1 MYNNTKIQM
10 RRCAMKLSL
19 DQNNSKAKRVLCF
32 VLAFA
37 LLLGCIPPTQMAVEV
52 AAAETVEV
60 DATPVY
66 SDYIFDQLRDAYI
79 YNTDITTR
87 TTVYA
92 SAAILYQETAGSD
105 NAVVTWGASYHPGDI
120 VNLRPSVKVYGVWDQ
135 AWTQDF
141 EMYDWRLWAE
151 RNNPDVQMRFGGTFT
166 STKNN
171 KPSMT
176 VNGVSIGSNMAKKS
190 TQALEGVATF
200 SDTITVSGGAGTSVT
215 GMWAAM
221 IDNTS
226 AVPVTSGITAW
237 TGWSDGTYL
246 YLKIPMDENLRW
258 ANKNAGSYGK
268 DISVKITLYDVLTG
282 KEDTE
287 NPITL
292 TFCGIDDDWR
302 RDALLFSTKLSSKWA
317 NGHFTLGRILGAN
330 MNTVTDIPFEVYG
343 MLGCKTHDVGLSK
356 DDDYGNASRYI
367 TDIKLETTPITD
379 RAGNRVD
386 LSGLKNV
393 NLQNVDFSYD
403 DVDPKIIKIYVAE
416 AEGIESLSLSRT
428 AGTADSWPSDIDRS
442 QLFLAKGN
450 AMTFAAVIDE
460 PVLLDVNVA
469 KSNVYALLNVL
480 DINGQ
485 QVKLKLASRETVAGT
500 RESKLE
506 GTQLTFEP
514 FVSAQGMTMMAGHEG
529 SSIQIV
535 GFSGTIA
542 DSAGNR
548 LGGAVLAPE
557 EKIYLDAQAP
567 NVTVQKIENAG
578 TGANTLEL
586 QITVSDK
593 NGAMNAGIQEL
604 TGEPNLWFWITG
616 EGTENLNYQYT
627 LTTYP
632 AASANTKTGS
642 GILSGQ
648 KTDAVIA
655 YSTVAQEEI
664 TLKLTLTFDH
674 KVAVEA
680 LTVHAQTQD
689 VADNIGTYSFDV
701 DYKLDEIS
709 PVLNVGA
716 AGYAF
721 TTNTATVTVPVTAED
736 VHSQVAKLEYQWTN
750 TGTAPAD
757 NWEVAPITQGKSVSY
772 TIQKTYNDTQNHQ
785 QTLWI
790 RATDTNGQVSEVR
803 SVNVTVNLEQPAT
816 GYSYENRT
824 DAPQANPVVTV
835 NGPAAR
841 KSDAAAAYTR
851 ISVTMGGNTYVR
863 VVRTGESIH
872 VFDFDGTWYQVTRG
886 SSTFASVT
894 EVSAD
899 VLKNYYGPVTVTF
912 ENAFADLT
920 PVKGGTIAPA
930 GAGYVADTVELRILY
945 APNQSAA
952 VHSATFTGCYDAE
965 GKAIEGDGAMAFLHS
980 MSGVRI
986 DFSLGNLLLADWGI
1000 SDIDFEKS
1008 WLEFSRVAEEASEV
1022 MVRSGLQ
1029 GTANQSFTVP
1039 YRTDAGERFETGKY
1053 QLTVYIVKR
1062 DGRTD
1067 AYTFDRSLVLDA
1079 ATPENYGL
1087 WGYSVKDGA
1096 WYDTAAGRT
1105 AEDAPITSF
1114 GMAMGV
1120 EQEIYRDDLFA
1131 YYTNGVDQMTITL
1144 KADENLVTYDGITV
1158 GQVEGFRLWPMDAG
1172 LTQEQIDALGFAA
1185 PNYHEDGQAEY
1196 VATYGV
1202 TLVDS
1207 YPQGTDGVLR
1217 PGGKMLLVR
1226 GANVICYQVKMA
1238 NGSVSAVGQF
1248 TIFVTDQ
1255 MPSLDVSVESITQ
1268 SMIASEIPGQINV
1281 KDITLSVDSA
1291 FSVNGSGQVT
1301 VTLESY
1307 GNVLVNGQTAESGAL
1322 LQPGDKITL
1331 NDDTYTGEYT
1341 ESISSKTKTLLILRD
1356 EYGGTMIVAPQI
1368 GSEYRIDGHYAV
1380 NYQDY
1385 PLDSRFNTQ
1394 YGISYNEPQYDDDGN
1409 ITGYRT
1415 YDIWET
1421 KLGVDRTTEATLDY
1435 NRYAINTE
1443 EPRIYGSGYRN
1454 IGPYVEISFSVDHA
1468 EYIDWNSVSLTL
1480 PTLDGGTVD
1489 VPVNY
1494 SGVNDAGLIMAEY
1507 NEYQGEFL
1515 VLVANPVDDE
1525 KAGTDAFGYTSFQ
1538 IHYKDIV
1545 GNDKQAVGGYIL
1557 EYVSGQPMGSISS
1570 TGYALYMPTAVFSAE
1585 PEDVSCYYNDYADR
1599 YNWEINTGVYNAEVY
1614 SGSYTDMFGK
1624 THDFT
1629 VNTEAWEDGLDIQVS
1644 PTTPTGGSVTVIIRS
1659 TLGEAIT
1666 VDEDRSGQTVTGN
1679 GTSEV
1684 TVTVTENGYV
1694 SYQTA
1699 TIGRRSVAI
1708 ENIYDPELEILWS
1721 YDVEQVS
1728 VDEDGTAYHYG
1739 PVTAYLISGDDRV
1752 DVLDNYTGQ
1761 VPSFTF
1767 YPGEATSYTFRA
1779 SDFTAWVGTEALECR
1794 DFTVKLE
1801 VELRN
1806 YQNPVEEDGIHDDIA
1821 PAVQLRTYSQ
1831 RNGVFTDAQTLLQVG
1846 KKSYMEGMLVHAEDV
1861 VFSAESLR
1869 ADTES
1874 FISALGWASAL
1885 RFQIDVQDDSRVK
1898 LFIGDGLYASA
1909 PDYTSGAGEAVRG
1922 VALNGRIL
1930 TVSEP
1935 AEFTLFVVDEEGNVT
1950 TIPMAVSNVG
1960 QAPIPRIL
1968 KIPSGQAI
1976 YAYLLPPEGVEA
1988 GEVTDL
1994 KLTFPTTAAQA
2005 TQGDYAG
2012 YWYVPL
2018 TANGVHTLNYSYT
2031 YQGKT
2036 VTGSL
2041 KVEVTELDHTP
2052 IELEQDGVTW
2062 SANKAR
2068 PATNQDV
2075 TVQLR
2080 FTKNVSEIQVPA
2092 AFVNRMEVLITG
2104 RCVTVRYD
2112 ENVDAVELIAVASN
2126 GSRVAV
2132 TLDAVTN
2139 IDKIAPEAQLEEQTL
2154 SRDGKTVTVVFR
2166 TNEEALFRE
2175 TGSYGEEE
2183 HRYSREH
2190 KENGTYTACFIDL
2203 AGNITQIVYQVDSLV
2218 NAPLKLLFNT
2228 VSGDTGAV
2236 EDPNGISLT
2245 VGDTVYVKANRECTV
2260 SMNGEQTKTAQ
2271 AGAWVSFT
2279 ISENDAGLWPIIHAV
2294 DAFGNTAA
2302 GQFGSVK
2309 LPDRTAPVMTLR
2321 KNVVSVKLSAEEAE
2335 LRRILEENLIVTD
2348 LDANITV
2355 TVEFTDAI
2363 TLPGTTA
2370 VTYTAADSAGNQ
2382 STVTGWL
2389 RLTAANEP
2397 DVQINGQAVDRDAIY
2412 LAEGERLELTV
2423 DVYGEPY
2430 SVVWKKGVKTV
2441 AQMKIGTT
2449 DLLRNETA
2457 VKLVALPFTE
2467 SGYYTVCI
2475 RTQGRDEFVFT
2486 VYVSAE

>member
-19 DQNNSKAKRVLCF
+19 DQKNSKAKRVLCF

-37 LLLGCIPPTQMAVEV
+37 LLLGCIPPKQMAVEV
-52 AAAETVEV
+52 SAAETVEV
-60 DATPVY
+60 DTTPVY

-92 SAAILYQETAGSD
+92 SAAILYQETEGSD
-105 NAVVTWGASYHPGDI
+105 NAVVTWGTSYHPGDI
-120 VNLRPSVKVYGVWDQ
+120 VNLRPSVKVYGAWDQ

-141 EMYDWRLWAE
+141 EMYDWRLLAE

-200 SDTITVSGGAGTSVT
+200 SETITVSGGAGTSVT

-237 TGWSDGTYL
+237 ISWSDGAYL
-246 YLKIPMDENLRW
+246 NLKIPMDENLRW

-287 NPITL
+287 NPLTL

-302 RDALLFSTKLSSKWA
+302 KDALLFSTKLSSKWA
-317 NGHFTLGRILGAN
+317 NGHFTLGRIVGAN

-343 MLGCKTHDVGLSK
+343 MLGCKTHDVGLSQ

-393 NLQNVDFSYD
+393 NLQNVDFRYD
-403 DVDPKIIKIYVAE
+403 NVDPKIIKIYVAE

-428 AGTADSWPSDIDRS
+428 AGSADSWPEDIDRS
-442 QLFLAKGN
+442 QLFLANGN

-469 KSNVYALLNVL
+469 SSNVYALLNVL

-535 GFSGTIA
+535 GFSGAIR
-542 DSAGNR
+542 DSAGNI
-548 LGGAVLAPE
+548 LSQTVLAPE

-567 NVTVQKIENAG
+567 NVTVQRIENAG

-604 TGEPNLWFWITG
+604 SNEPNLWLWITG
-616 EGTENLNYQYT
+616 AGTENLNYQYT

-632 AASANTKTGS
+632 TASGNTKTGS
-642 GILSGQ
+642 GILSSQ

-655 YSTVAQEEI
+655 YTTIAQEEI
-664 TLKLTLTFDH
+664 TLKLTLTFDDNA
-674 KVAVEA
+674 AVDA
-680 LTVHAQTQD
+680 LTLHAQAQD
-689 VADNIGTYSFDV
+689 VADNIGTYSFDLA
-701 DYKLDEIS
+701 YKLDQIA

-716 AGYAF
+716 ASYTF
-721 TTNTATVTVPVTAED
+721 TTDTAAVAVPVTAED
-736 VHSQVAKLEYQWTN
+736 ANSQVAKLEYQWTN
-750 TGTAPAD
+750 AGAAYTD
-757 NWEVAPITQGKSVSY
+757 DWEVAPITQGKSVSY
-772 TIQKTYNDTQNHQ
+772 TVRKTYSDAQNHQ

-790 RATDTNGQVSEVR
+790 RATDTNGRVTEVR
-803 SVNVTVNLEQPAT
+803 SVDVTVNLEQPAT
-816 GYSYENRT
+816 SYSYENRT
-824 DAPQANPVVTV
+824 DLPQADPVVKV

-863 VVRTGESIH
+863 VVKTGESID
-872 VFDFDGTWYQVTRG
+872 VFDFDGTWYQVTKNG
-886 SSTFASVT
+886 STFASVT

-912 ENAFADLT
+912 ENAFTDLT
-920 PVKGGTIAPA
+920 PVKNGAIAPA
-930 GAGYVADTVELRILY
+930 GVGYVADTVELRLFY
-945 APNQSAA
+945 APDQATA
-952 VHSATFTGCYDAE
+952 IHSATFTGFYDPE
-965 GKAIEGDGAMAFLHS
+965 GDAIEGTGTMLFLNS

-1008 WLEFSRVAEEASEV
+1008 YLEFTKVGENGSEV

-1029 GTANQSFTVP
+1029 GTASQSFTVP
-1039 YRTDAGERFETGKY
+1039 YRTDAGESFETGKY

-1079 ATPENYGL
+1079 TTPENYGL
-1087 WGYSVKDGA
+1087 WEYSVKDGA
-1096 WYDTAAGRT
+1096 WYDAAAGRT

-1120 EQEIYRDDLFA
+1120 EQEIYRDDMFA

-1144 KADENLVTYDGITV
+1144 KADENVVTYDGIAV

-1185 PNYHEDGQAEY
+1185 PNYREDGQAEY

-1248 TIFVTDQ
+1248 TIFVTEQ
-1255 MPSLDVSVESITQ
+1255 MPILDVSVESITQ

-1368 GSEYRIDGHYAV
+1368 GSEYRIDGDHAV

-1385 PLDSRFNTQ
+1385 PLGPSSDTQ

-1435 NRYAINTE
+1435 NRYAINTD
-1443 EPRIYGSGYRN
+1443 EPDIYGSGYIDR
-1454 IGPYVEISFSVDHA
+1454 GAYQEVSFSVDHP
-1468 EYIDWNSVSLTL
+1468 EYIDWNSITLTL

-1494 SGVNDAGLIMAEY
+1494 SGVNDAGFILAEY
-1507 NEYQGEFL
+1507 DEYANEFV

-1538 IHYKDIV
+1538 IHYKDV
-1545 GNDKQAVGGYIL
+1545 TGEQRMAVGGYIL
-1557 EYVSGQPMGSISS
+1557 EYVSGQPRGSTSS

-1585 PEDVSCYYNDYADR
+1585 PEDVSCYYNDYAGR

-1624 THDFT
+1624 THTFT

-1644 PTTPTGGSVTVIIRS
+1644 PTTPTGGSVTVVIRS

-1666 VDEDRSGQTVTGN
+1666 VDEGNSGQTVTGN

-1699 TIGRRSVAI
+1699 TIGRRSVEI
-1708 ENIYDPELEILWS
+1708 ENIYDPDLQVLWS

-1728 VDEDGTAYHYG
+1728 VDDAGVAYHYG

-1752 DVLDNYTGQ
+1752 EVLDNYTGN

-1779 SDFTAWVGTEALECR
+1779 SDLSVMVGTEKLECQ
-1794 DFTVKLE
+1794 DFTVTLE

-1806 YQNPVEEDGIHDDIA
+1806 YQNPVEEDAIRDDIA
-1821 PAVQLRTYSQ
+1821 PAVQLRTYTQ
-1831 RNGVFTDAQTLLQVG
+1831 QNGLFADAQKLLQVG
-1846 KKSYMEGMLVHAEDV
+1846 KKSYMEGMLVHADDE
-1861 VFSAESLR
+1861 VFATESDR
-1869 ADTES
+1869 ADTEG
-1874 FISALGWASAL
+1874 FIAALGWASAL
-1885 RFQIDVQDDSRVK
+1885 RFQIDVQDDSKVK
-1898 LFIGDGLYASA
+1898 LFIKDGLYAAA
-1909 PDYTSGAGEAVRG
+1909 PDYTSGAGDTVQG
-1922 VALNGRIL
+1922 VSLNGRIL

-1935 AEFTLFVVDEEGNVT
+1935 AAFTLFVVDAEGNVT
-1950 TIPMAVSNVG
+1950 TIPMSVSNVG
-1960 QAPIPRIL
+1960 QAPVPRIQ
-1968 KIPSGQAI
+1968 KIPGKQAI

-1988 GEVTDL
+1988 GEMTDL
-1994 KLTFPTTAAQA
+1994 KLTFPTSAAQA
-2005 TQGDYAG
+2005 TEGDYAG
-2012 YWYVPL
+2012 YWYAPL
-2018 TANGVHTLNYSYT
+2018 TSNGVHTLNYSYT

-2041 KVEVTELDHTP
+2041 VVEVTELDTTP
-2052 IELEQDGVTW
+2052 IELEKDGITW

-2068 PATNQDV
+2068 PATNQNV

-2080 FTKNVSEIQVPA
+2080 FTKDVSEIQVPA
-2092 AFVNRMEVLITG
+2092 AFVDRMEVLITG

-2112 ENVDAVELIAVASN
+2112 EDMDAVDLIAVATN
-2126 GSRVAV
+2126 GTRVV
-2132 TLDAVTN
+2132 VPLDAVTN
-2139 IDKIAPEAQLEEQTL
+2139 IDKTAPEAQVVEQTL
-2154 SRDGKTVTVVFR
+2154 SQDGKTVTVIFQ
-2166 TNEEALFRE
+2166 TNEAALLRE
-2175 TGSYGEEE
+2175 TGNYGEEN
-2183 HRYSREH
+2183 RYSREH

-2203 AGNITQIVYQVDSLV
+2203 AGNITQIEYRVDTIMDT
-2218 NAPLKLLFNT
+2218 PLRLLFNT
-2228 VSGDTGAV
+2228 EARNTGAV
-2236 EDPNGISLT
+2236 EDPDGISLT
-2245 VGDTVYVKANRECTV
+2245 IGDTVYVKPNRDCTV
-2260 SMNGEQTKTAQ
+2260 TMNGEQEKTVQ
-2271 AGAWVSFT
+2271 ADAWVGFT

-2302 GQFGSVK
+2302 GQFGGVK
-2309 LPDRTAPVMTLR
+2309 LPDRTAPVLTLR
-2321 KNVVSVKLSAEEAE
+2321 ERVVSVKLGAEESE
-2335 LRRILEENLIVTD
+2335 LRRILEENLIVSD
-2348 LDANITV
+2348 LDTNITV
-2355 TVEFTDAI
+2355 TVGFTDAI
-2363 TLPGTTA
+2363 TLPGTSA

-2382 STVTGWL
+2382 STITGWL

-2397 DVQINGQAVDRDAIY
+2397 DVKINGQVVDRDTIY
-2412 LAEGERLELTV
+2412 LSDGETLELTV

-2441 AQMKIGTT
+2441 GQMKTGTT

-2457 VKLVALPFTE
+2457 VKAVELPFAE
-2467 SGYYTVCI
+2467 AGYYTVCI
-2475 RTQGRDEFVFT
+2475 RTQGRDEFVFN